1 MNTKH
6 ALVALGLSAVA
17 LAGCGS
23 GFTAVE
29 PRVLA
34 PHELTLRYDNEF
46 QIHSPQGVV
55 ATGVR
60 YHGLADYVACVPDA
74 ERHALAAESAGDT
87 SVGLTV
93 AGITLGVGG
102 MAGLAGLAY
111 QNQPDVMAGLL
122 LGGIGV
128 ELLGL
133 VLTAVGRATRI
144 DAHGNAVDAMN
155 YYNDAVGSLG
165 GRCGPRGAEMP
176 QTQYVDA
183 PAPPAGSGPIYPVP
197 VQPEAPPVLPPV
209 PPATGPAPQQP
220 ADLPSDRIILD
231 EP

>member
-1 MNTKH
+1 MSARH
-6 ALVALGLSAVA
+6 AFVILGLSALA

-46 QIHSPQGVV
+46 QVHSPQGIV

-60 YHGLADYVACVPDA
+60 YRGLAEYVACVPDA

-87 SVGLTV
+87 AVGLTI

-102 MAGLAGLAY
+102 MGGLAGLAY
-111 QNQPDVMAGLL
+111 QRDPDLMWGLL

-128 ELLGL
+128 EVIGL
-133 VLTAVGRATRI
+133 VMTAVGRATKI
-144 DAHGNAVDAMN
+144 DAHGHAVDAVN

-176 QTQYVDA
+176 QTQYVD
-183 PAPPAGSGPIYPVP
+183 PPAAPGPILPVP
-197 VQPEAPPVLPPV
+197 VQPEVPILPPAL
-209 PPATGPAPQQP
+209 PGTEETTPRQP
-220 ADLPSDRIILD
+220 ADLPPERIILD